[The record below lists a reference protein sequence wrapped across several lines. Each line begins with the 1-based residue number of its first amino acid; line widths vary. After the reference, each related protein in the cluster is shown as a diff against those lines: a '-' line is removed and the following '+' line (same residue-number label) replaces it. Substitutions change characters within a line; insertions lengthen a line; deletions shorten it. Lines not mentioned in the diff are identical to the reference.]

1 MPGHAGEELQPP
13 APVWD
18 QITDNSK
25 KVAAHV
31 SPGMVRHLF
40 ITTPMKITRLL
51 FPLLSVLFLAAPATI
66 KAADTYKIDPV
77 HSSVLFKVKHLGVS
91 YVHGRFNDISGTVV
105 LDKENAG
112 KGSIDAAVKTE
123 SVDTHVAARDR
134 NLRSPDFLDVKQFP
148 EMTFKS
154 KEVKKSGDDT
164 FEVTGDFTLHGVTK
178 PLTVKLTKIGEGKGM
193 EDEYR
198 AGGETQFTI
207 KRSDFGMTYMLPGVG
222 DEITVI
228 LSLEGIRQ

>member
-1 MPGHAGEELQPP
+1 MVGHLC
-13 APVWD
+13 
-18 QITDNSK
+18 
-25 KVAAHV
+25 
-31 SPGMVRHLF
+31 
-40 ITTPMKITRLL
+40 ITTAMKITRLL
-51 FPLLSVLFLAAPATI
+51 SPLLSVLFLAAPTI
-66 KAADTYKIDPV
+66 INAADSYKIDPV

-105 LDKENAG
+105 FDEENAAN
-112 KGSIDAAVKTE
+112 GSIDATIKTE

-154 KEVKKSGDDT
+154 REVKKSGNDT

>member
-1 MPGHAGEELQPP
+1 MSRR
-13 APVWD
+13 VWSG
-18 QITDNSK
+18 IS
-25 KVAAHV
+25 
-31 SPGMVRHLF
+31 F

-51 FPLLSVLFLAAPATI
+51 FPLLSVLFLAAPPAVD
-66 KAADTYKIDPV
+66 AADTYKIDPV

-91 YVHGRFNDISGTVV
+91 YVQGRFNDISGTVV
-105 LDKENAG
+105 FDKENAG
-112 KGSIDAAVKTE
+112 KGSIDATVKTE

-134 NLRSPDFLDVKQFP
+134 NLRGLDFLDVKQFP

-154 KEVKKSGDDT
+154 REVKKSGDDT

-222 DEITVI
+222 DEITVS